1 MNKPLVTVIIPT
13 YNRAKTIERSINSVL
28 SQSYSNLELIVV
40 DDGSSD
46 NTKSVVENIDDSR
59 VRYIWQN
66 NSGAC
71 AARNNGINNARGE
84 NIAFNDSD
92 DTWKPNKLEKQ
103 LEVVTKTG
111 ADVVFCKLSIP
122 VKNGYKKLQPEG
134 INEGFV
140 NFRKNSVAGIGTQTL
155 LFKKKVLTKFRFDE
169 EIPRFQDLE
178 ILINI
183 MNSRN
188 YELYCIN
195 ESLLDDYK
203 VSRDSISVNSN
214 KLITALE
221 ILERKYPDLK
231 NISPALSRDI
241 SGYFRFSSKIEI
253 KNKNYFKAV
262 KYEFK
267 AIMYEERKKL
277 LYPWILLRDIVRFL
291 K

>member
-84 NIAFNDSD
+84 YIAFNDSD

-122 VKNGYKKLQPEG
+122 VKNGYKKL
-134 INEGFV
+134 
-140 NFRKNSVAGIGTQTL
+140 
-155 LFKKKVLTKFRFDE
+155 
-169 EIPRFQDLE
+169 
-178 ILINI
+178 
-183 MNSRN
+183 
-188 YELYCIN
+188 
-195 ESLLDDYK
+195 
-203 VSRDSISVNSN
+203 
-214 KLITALE
+214 
-221 ILERKYPDLK
+221 
-231 NISPALSRDI
+231 
-241 SGYFRFSSKIEI
+241 
-253 KNKNYFKAV
+253 
-262 KYEFK
+262 
-267 AIMYEERKKL
+267 
-277 LYPWILLRDIVRFL
+277 
-291 K
+291 